1 MRPNTPHVVFTPEP
15 SVCTGGHF
23 YATSTLRETCYGLYH
38 DFVVGRV
45 STNTQHVQDTFRI
58 LTRMMAFYEVDL
70 VGSEG
75 VQLPENM
82 NIEIGRF
89 C

>member
-1 MRPNTPHVVFTPEP
+1 
-15 SVCTGGHF
+15 
-23 YATSTLRETCYGLYH
+23 
-38 DFVVGRV
+38 
-45 STNTQHVQDTFRI
+45 
-58 LTRMMAFYEVDL
+58 MMAFYEVDL

-82 NIEIGRF
+82 DIEIGQF